1 MDSLHHHLILNI
13 LIVNVVFVYWKE
25 CNNLLDQLVV
35 IKYVY
40 HAVIKINIMEIEYVQ
55 HVEDSHGYN
64 EYFADIK

>member
-40 HAVIKINIMEIEYVQ
+40 HAVIKINIMEIEHVQ
-55 HVEDSHGYN
+55 HVEDNHGYN